1 MRNYDLHFNTLKT
14 CSEERLWEITAIN
27 RITQPLRGL
36 SLKLLQETGLL
47 DHKLGDVL
55 GLACDCVSSVQQQP
69 RENIN
74 FVRKIIPSRIN

>member
-1 MRNYDLHFNTLKT
+1 MRYYNLHFNTLKT
-14 CSEERLWEITAIN
+14 CSEERLREITVIN
-27 RITQPLRGL
+27 RRTQPLRGL

-47 DHKLGDVL
+47 DNKLGDVL
-55 GLACDCVSSVQQQP
+55 GLACVSSVQQQP